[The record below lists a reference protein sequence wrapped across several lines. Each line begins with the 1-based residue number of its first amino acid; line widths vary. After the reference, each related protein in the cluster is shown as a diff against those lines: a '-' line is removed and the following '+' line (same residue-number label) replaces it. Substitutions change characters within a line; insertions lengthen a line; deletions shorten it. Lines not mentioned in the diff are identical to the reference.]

1 VNDRLGKE
9 AVMNASHRIA
19 RLVSA
24 SLIAG
29 ALAAP
34 AAGARPAG
42 PDPPSTSEP
51 VVIEPAPPVVQGID
65 DGFDWA
71 SAAIGAGAAGGLV
84 LLIGVGG
91 STYRQR
97 HRHAG
102 ASRQV

>member
-1 VNDRLGKE
+1 MKV
-9 AVMNASHRIA
+9 SHRIT

-24 SLIAG
+24 ALIAG

-34 AAGARPAG
+34 TASAVPAS
-42 PDPPSTSEP
+42 PDRQPADR
-51 VVIEPAPPVVQGID
+51 VIVAPERAPVVQSVD

-91 STYRQR
+91 STYR
-97 HRHAG
+97 HRREHVGIA
-102 ASRQV
+102 R

>member
-1 VNDRLGKE
+1 
-9 AVMNASHRIA
+9 MNAPQPIT

-24 SLIAG
+24 ALIAG

-34 AAGARPAG
+34 TASARPAG
-42 PDPPSTSEP
+42 PDPPSTGKP
-51 VVIEPAPPVVQGID
+51 VVIESPPPVVQRID
-65 DGFDWA
+65 EGFDWA

-91 STYRQR
+91 TTYRQR

-102 ASRQV
+102 AARQA